1 MVIVAKVGTAIVV
14 RKKIWKIEILTEAPE
29 NKKLKKR
36 V

>member
-1 MVIVAKVGTAIVV
+1 MAMDAIETVIKVETASVE
-14 RKKIWKIEILTEAPE
+14 KIEILTEAPE

>member
-1 MVIVAKVGTAIVV
+1 MVIVAKVGTVIAV
-14 RKKIWKIEILTEAPE
+14 RKKIPKIQILTEAPE

>member
-1 MVIVAKVGTAIVV
+1 MDILGRS
-14 RKKIWKIEILTEAPE
+14 RKKIRKIEILLEAPE

>member
-1 MVIVAKVGTAIVV
+1 MNSLRLVIDST
-14 RKKIWKIEILTEAPE
+14 KKIWKIQILLGAPE

>member
-1 MVIVAKVGTAIVV
+1 MGNLPENPGPGKKFGV
-14 RKKIWKIEILTEAPE
+14 RKIEIPLGAPE